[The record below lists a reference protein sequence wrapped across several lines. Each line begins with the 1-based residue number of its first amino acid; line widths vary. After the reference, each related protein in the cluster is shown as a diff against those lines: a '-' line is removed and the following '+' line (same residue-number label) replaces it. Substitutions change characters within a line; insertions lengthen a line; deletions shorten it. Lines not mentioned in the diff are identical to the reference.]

1 MQLYRLWVTY
11 PRPAT
16 LQCDNGGEFKAAV
29 ASAADLFGIRIVNS
43 SVGNP
48 QAQGAVERTNRSFKD
63 MVRALLLECPTVYWS
78 FQVTG
83 LKALAAAI
91 TWQYNDDKPC
101 WVCVYAQECM
111 LPSAFAPARKR
122 LFIIQQHRS
131 LSHPPAAVPYR

>member
-1 MQLYRLWVTY
+1 MLVMSFTPYVQLYRLWVTY

-78 FQVTG
+78 FQLTG
-83 LKALAAAI
+83 
-91 TWQYNDDKPC
+91 
-101 WVCVYAQECM
+101 
-111 LPSAFAPARKR
+111 
-122 LFIIQQHRS
+122 
-131 LSHPPAAVPYR
+131 